1 MSASASMNFL
11 KFGSPLMS
19 IEEYAPPNEAFEP
32 VRERISVSV
41 GALVQRDAT
50 IFRIAQVL
58 DFETVI
64 GIDVDTGKSTALRIG
79 DLRALS
85 RAADLVPNI
94 SQDLADIADEDWRIA
109 QERLAAI
116 KPLLDASRIGRE
128 NVETR
133 SRELNINAATL
144 YRWLQRY
151 KAYGVVSSLIP
162 QKRGWK
168 QGNGRIDDDAEAVI
182 DEVIRDFYLTPQ
194 RPTAQKAITEVLR
207 ACQSKGIAP
216 PSSTAIRARIA
227 RIAEKTQ
234 LRGRGQK
241 EKAKNKFLPAAG
253 SFPNATFP
261 LAVMQIDHTPA
272 DIILVDDVY
281 RKPIGRPWIT
291 LAMDVHTRM
300 VTGYYLSFDPP
311 SETSVAMCVAH
322 SMLPKE
328 EWMLLHKV
336 DAEWPVW
343 GVPRTIYVDNG
354 ADFRSNNF
362 KQSCLM
368 YGIRLEFRPVKQPRY
383 GGHIERMLG
392 TLLREIHDLPGTT
405 FSSVKERD
413 GYDSEKHATLT
424 KSEFE
429 EWLVTLI
436 TKIYHRRLHT
446 AIGLTPTRKWEI
458 GIFGNAEVTG
468 IGVPPR
474 PADRLTILLDFL
486 PFFRRTV
493 QTFGV
498 TIDGLT
504 YYAEALR
511 PWINAQDEDTKKKK
525 DLIFR
530 RDPRDVSTIWFF
542 DPKLEHYFK
551 IPLADLALPSMSIW
565 EYRQAKEQL
574 KRAGIASVNE
584 HQILSAITELRTRV
598 NEASQKTKT
607 ARRQAQRRKEHAKN
621 VSPAQPLATPVA
633 PVLSLA
639 LTNGLL
645 DTDISDFGDI
655 A

>member
-1 MSASASMNFL
+1 MSTETQYVM
-11 KFGSPLMS
+11 
-19 IEEYAPPNEAFEP
+19 PNDAFEP
-32 VRERISVSV
+32 IRERVNVNV
-41 GALVQRDAT
+41 GGLVQRGET
-50 IFRIAQVL
+50 VFRIVQVL
-58 DFETVI
+58 DFESLI
-64 GIDVDTGKSTALRIG
+64 GVDVYTGQSVSLRIG
-79 DLRALS
+79 DLRSIERSPTVTQNA
-85 RAADLVPNI
+85 
-94 SQDLADIADEDWRIA
+94 SQDLGDIADEDWRIA

-116 KPLLDASRIGRE
+116 KPLVDAGRLGRE
-128 NVETR
+128 NVEVR
-133 SRELNINAATL
+133 ASELKINPATL

-151 KAYGVVSSLIP
+151 KAYGVVTALIP

-168 QGNGRIDDDAEAVI
+168 QGNGRIDQDAEALI
-182 DEVIRDFYLTPQ
+182 EQVIRDFYLTPQ

-207 ACQSKGIAP
+207 ACQAKGMTAP
-216 PSSTAIRARIA
+216 SPTAIRARIS
-227 RIAEKTQ
+227 RIAEKEQ
-234 LRGRGQK
+234 LRGRGHK

-291 LAMDVHTRM
+291 LAMDVHTRV

-322 SMLPKE
+322 SMLPKDD
-328 EWMLLHKV
+328 WMLLHKV

-362 KQSCLM
+362 QQSCLM
-368 YGIRLEFRPVKQPRY
+368 YGISLEFRPVKQPRY

-436 TKIYHRRLHT
+436 TKLYHRRLHS
-446 AIGLTPTRKWEI
+446 AIGLSPIRKWEI
-458 GIFGNAEVTG
+458 GIFGNAEVQG

-474 PADRLTILLDFL
+474 PVDRLTILLDFL

-498 TIDGLT
+498 TIDGLS

-511 PWINAQDEDTKKKK
+511 PWINAQDENTKKKK

-530 RDPRDVSTIWFF
+530 RDPRDISTIWFF

-551 IPLADLALPSMSIW
+551 IPLADLTLPAMSIW
-565 EYRQAKEQL
+565 EYQQAKDKL
-574 KRAGIASVNE
+574 KRDGVASVNE
-584 HQILSAITELRTRV
+584 HQILHAITELRSRV
-598 NEASQKTKT
+598 DEAAEKTKA

-621 VSPAQPLATPVA
+621 VSPAQPLPMPKLPVESA
-633 PVLSLA
+633 MA
-639 LTNGLL
+639 LQDGLL
-645 DTDISDFGDI
+645 DGEISDFGDI

>member
-1 MSASASMNFL
+1 MPTEDA
-11 KFGSPLMS
+11 
-19 IEEYAPPNEAFEP
+19 YALPNEAFEP
-32 VRERISVSV
+32 IRVRVDVTIGGFVQC
-41 GALVQRDAT
+41 GAAV
-50 IFRIAQVL
+50 FRITQVL
-58 DFETVI
+58 DFESLI
-64 GIDVDTGKSTALRIG
+64 GVNVDTGRSTSLRIG
-79 DLRALS
+79 DLRSIERSPISPLN
-85 RAADLVPNI
+85 V

-109 QERLAAI
+109 QERFAAI
-116 KPLLDASRIGRE
+116 KPLIEAGRLGRE
-128 NVETR
+128 NVEVR
-133 SRELNINAATL
+133 ADELKINPATL

-151 KAYGVVSSLIP
+151 KAYGVVTALIP

-168 QGNGRIDDDAEAVI
+168 SGNGRIDQDTERVI
-182 DEVIRDFYLTPQ
+182 EQVIRDFYLTPQ
-194 RPTAQKAITEVLR
+194 RPTAQKAVTEVLR
-207 ACQSKGIAP
+207 ACQAKGINP
-216 PSSTAIRARIA
+216 PSPTAIRARIS
-227 RIAEKTQ
+227 RIAENEQ
-234 LRGRGQK
+234 LRGRGHR

-322 SMLPKE
+322 AILPKDD
-328 EWMLLHKV
+328 WMLLHKV
-336 DAEWPVW
+336 EAEWPVW
-343 GVPRTIYVDNG
+343 GVPRTIHVDNG

-362 KQSCLM
+362 QQSCLA
-368 YGIRLEFRPVKQPRY
+368 YGISLEFRPVKQPRY

-413 GYDSEKHATLT
+413 GYDSERHATLT

-429 EWLVTLI
+429 EWLVTI
-436 TKIYHRRLHT
+436 ICKIYHRRLHS
-446 AIGLTPTRKWEI
+446 AIGLPPLRKWEI
-458 GIFGNAEVTG
+458 GIFGNAEVQG
-468 IGVPPR
+468 VGVPPR
-474 PADRLTILLDFL
+474 PADRLTIMLDFL

-511 PWINAQDEDTKKKK
+511 PWINARDEENKKKQE
-525 DLIFR
+525 LVFR
-530 RDPRDVSTIWFF
+530 RDPRDISTIWFF

-551 IPLADLALPSMSIW
+551 IPLADQALPAMSIW
-565 EYRQAKEQL
+565 EYQKAKEKL
-574 KRAGIASVNE
+574 KRDGLASVNE
-584 HQILSAITELRTRV
+584 HQILHAITELRRRV
-598 NEASQKTKT
+598 DEASEKTKT
-607 ARRQAQRRKEHAKN
+607 ARRQAQRRKEHAKK
-621 VSPAQPLATPVA
+621 VSPAYPLPTQQLANQ
-633 PVLSLA
+633 SA
-639 LTNGLL
+639 LTLQDNLL
-645 DTDISDFGDI
+645 DGDVSDFGDI